1 MFLAWPDIPELPT
14 NRVSKVVFNKLFLQ
28 KKGKIGNPSITVC
41 KQTRKNKL
49 EKTSYPLQ
57 CIDDLRTQ

>member
-28 KKGKIGNPSITVC
+28 KKGKIGNPSITVS

-49 EKTSYPLQ
+49 SIAMY
-57 CIDDLRTQ
+57 